1 MLHCR
6 VLKIQTDRFSVD
18 LSCKTSDL
26 LDKEGKFRNDGTL
39 KRDDYYDEEAQE
51 RDKSKEEEKKK
62 QKVARYKK
70 LKSTFCR
77 KLDTSAESGKTL
89 HKNFLMTRPYI

>member
-1 MLHCR
+1 MMLHCR

-26 LDKEGKFRNDGTL
+26 LDREGKYRTDGPL

-51 RDKSKEEEKKK
+51 KDKSKEEEKKK
-62 QKVARYKK
+62 TEGSALQK
-70 LKSTFCR
+70 
-77 KLDTSAESGKTL
+77 
-89 HKNFLMTRPYI
+89 